1 MKVCIVGGGS
11 AGWMTA
17 TTFIRSLDSDI
28 TLIESP
34 NIPTS
39 GVGESTLGGIQ
50 DWIRLVGIGA
60 DELSFIKET
69 NGTIKH
75 SIKFFN
81 YI

>member
-17 TTFIRSLDSDI
+17 TTFIKCITDDI

-39 GVGESTLGGIQ
+39 GVGESTLSSIQNWIDLIGI
-50 DWIRLVGIGA
+50 RA
-60 DELSFIKET
+60 DDLSFIKET
-69 NGTIKH
+69 NGTLKH
-75 SIKFFN
+75 SIKFTNFL
-81 YI
+81 